1 MPTTRSSTADAEPLD
16 ELMADEFD
24 PIGVS
29 TDNLPD
35 FLGEVLVDDYD
46 YEDGEASVSLLVAG
60 EPALSIPGSAGV
72 TFVLGEPGTGETTVD
87 ATLIVDAEW
96 ELTIE
101 SVRLTARVDGDVLRP
116 TPDEDGTRPEHLDVT
131 TTVDVVVD
139 HAWSLDVNGFEGVD
153 LPPAEIGHTGVVI
166 EATDVVLDVSPTG
179 LSPAIADHDD
189 FDGSSVD
196 DGFVGLFVGDAS
208 VSFPDRWPVSGDVV
222 LRGTAIGS
230 GGLSGTIGYE
240 PDVSFDPDAETYT
253 GEGAGSL
260 GDLAFAVTAVEV
272 EFVQTAL
279 STCSIAGE
287 LFVPY
292 FDERVVVDLAFD
304 MDGTLTARLVG
315 LPDPG
320 TESVGEVTDEDL
332 VSLEVPG
339 VAAFDV
345 DSFGLVVAGDA
356 EGVGVSVAG
365 TLRPLVGEGGPDVDP
380 GVDDLDLPTIEV
392 PEITIDSDG
401 EVDFEGSW
409 IELPSQR
416 STELQG
422 IEIEVTKLGFGTRDD
437 GWRYVAFGG
446 SIAIVEGIPAGAST
460 EGLRVAWNPDGDGVE
475 MTFDRIGVEFEVP
488 DALAFSG
495 SIAFDPADERYYGD
509 VDLDLLAL
517 DTSISATLIVGRE
530 TGPDGEAFT
539 FLGVSLDASL
549 PAGIPLFSTGLSIYG
564 MGGLYAHNMEP
575 HRGDREWYA
584 LSGEADESWYHASGE
599 PRVDDFDAQWRPSA
613 GAFAF
618 GAGVTLGTSAD
629 NGFALGSDLLL
640 VIAFPGPVIMLE
652 GRADVLSSGADVDAE
667 GALRALAVLDG
678 DAGNVTFG
686 IDAAFTKRSADA
698 TLLDVRAGV
707 EAHYDFADPSAW
719 YLNLGRREPREDRVR
734 AEALLF
740 TAEGYLM
747 IDADRVAT
755 GARAGYDESFEFGPL
770 AVSFEAWVAGHV
782 RLSWQ
787 PTHFS
792 GEVLL
797 HGSVELS
804 AFGVGASITAD
815 AALGAEALDPFH
827 LHGDVRVALETPWPL
842 PDPEASVSLEWG
854 PVPSPPPVPAPLDG
868 VALGHE
874 RVTTRWPLPRSESLL
889 TPDYA
894 TAGEGGENGD
904 RLLGYDEGLPTP
916 PDDGTVP
923 PEDVPVVPPDVRP
936 ELTFSKSVIDD
947 GDVGVNASTAGPEW
961 RLVGDPTD
969 DGPVEARYGLEDV
982 SLERWD
988 ADAGGWVDDGPV
1000 FGSWAPLPDTR
1011 IGAGGAPD
1019 EAGTPPTANT
1029 KLRLWSVNPYDYG
1042 RNTGGAWEEG
1052 IDRLLGTY
1060 PCYADGRC
1068 FRLAGTEVGEELVRE
1083 TADEVTVTHEEEGW
1097 PAFVSNTT
1105 GALPSVATLPTDE
1118 GTFEALTYA
1127 GPSRKDGGGATR
1139 SVVVDLDGSHRS
1151 VEVTLVL
1158 RRDHT
1163 HLTATA
1169 YGHGVVEDTDIRSVP
1184 QEVFDLRPDEDDHVA
1199 KAEPIGFERHTVT
1212 FDTEP
1217 GIDRVVLT
1225 STGTFGIVE
1234 VCQAT
1239 VPIGTLGAGGVEG
1252 AAHVRDRLDRW
1263 SDEPH
1268 VLEPNERYRLVVD
1281 TVVEAR
1287 GVAGG
1292 PLADFEHRWPDD
1304 GTMREVAYF
1313 ETSGPPALADVST
1326 PLTPG
1331 GNGGN
1336 GTDVDEVRSFD
1347 TLSRYVEGS
1356 VPESVTPDG
1365 ERPSTPRPVYRAY
1378 DVGVRFGEAYV
1389 ETLYAMADRDLRL
1402 QVYDADDRPVRDVDG
1417 RLGSARWGKAGSRAL
1432 KRHDRTWL
1440 SRVAEE
1446 CGGVDEETLPHEDV
1460 LEERDPRLVFDPD
1473 ATLEARLVPAL
1484 LHETFDGGSDRW
1496 SVTGTAD
1503 VTTDGHD
1510 GRDGDAATVTST
1522 VDGEAT
1528 LALDDDAD
1536 LGVLS
1541 PNDDAVW
1548 FRGDR
1553 ERPDGTYRIV
1563 GVDATDGTVTL
1574 AGVPDLGDDGTWR
1587 IAPERRVEL
1596 SSAVGADATV
1606 RLTDAPGDSSPAT
1619 WDDYAVTTN
1628 LRFTGGASGTAGVVV
1643 RDAPDAGR
1651 GYRFEVDADEDV
1663 YRLVRLDG
1671 DASTTLASTDAPPI
1685 EDGMD
1690 VGLRIQV
1697 IGRRV
1702 DVFVDDEPT
1711 FVVDD
1716 PDPLGPGGVAVRLAD
1731 VQGLV
1736 VPEVL
1741 VEGFD
1746 TGSPVAYR
1754 FPFTTSLFAD
1764 FVHQVHS
1771 FPGETFEV
1779 ASEAAL
1785 EAVPVDTPEAA
1796 VPLPDADPD
1805 PPGEAEARAY
1815 DRVFHALTPGD
1826 RPSIDGLDATWLLDG
1841 DAPTALLVRS
1851 PEPIDW
1857 TRTTAA
1863 VSCSETALPP
1873 ETEPDVTKVTDVRYG
1888 APESSADDGEATADG
1903 DGSVEVLFAE
1913 TEPPEGHVVERRL
1926 TGEEGFTPEPVGEGI
1941 DDEFLDRSVLAPY
1954 RRVPTPEPGDVGD
1967 LPTPG
1972 DPFDGFVGEILPP
1985 DVDPDGPIPGSVPD
1999 GPFFDP
2005 SVDPDGPN
2013 VGPDAPDS
2021 DPDAPDSD
2029 PSDGSSAS
2037 RPFDPAIDDDRLSAV
2052 SERIGRALRGRNAD
2066 VEVDPANP
2074 LAALEAAA
2082 VDPDLV
2088 DDVGLTDEE
2097 YELIEAAA
2105 AVRAPG
2111 DRVPPR
2117 EDPAEGSVRTAS
2129 TSSEV
2134 ASLAAAAEGDAR
2146 TPDPDAEWT
2155 VDDDGLSASTEG
2167 WTGLVRPVEETPSVW
2182 ETTVSPGASGRAG
2195 LLFRLHDE
2203 THYHAVAVGDGEVA
2217 LQRRTGDGVEALR
2230 RVPFEHGSEAG
2241 PLTLRVRADDTTL
2254 WVSVDDVPLFGV
2266 DDEFPGGGTAGVFT
2280 TADDATFTSLSV
2292 HSSVADARLLADA
2305 FAEDDPV
2312 DADGTAES
2320 DASEEPY
2327 ASGGEDVAG
2336 WQVVDEPPYTTR
2348 HSRWRTRDGTLE
2360 QTSNLYGFVGNRF
2373 RQPGTYAVTGDDA
2386 WSDYRLFVRLRSE
2399 DDDAIG
2405 AVFRYRGHDEF
2416 YRFSMDHERGY
2427 RRLTRRSNGET
2438 TVLWADDEPYEV
2450 GREYLLTIDC
2460 VDDEIV
2466 GYLDGE
2472 RLFAVTDPVIDA
2484 GRVGVYC
2491 RANVGARF
2499 EDVRVTAPGDG
2510 WVPYHVFESEPAL
2523 PAGTRVRIAEQPP
2536 TDADLPAGVVGRA
2549 RNGDAAGRLPPTP
2562 TAFRLR
2568 GPRGTVGHRRTVP
2581 PADAFDSCEDVRV
2594 VRSADGTGTVLFP
2607 DVDDDVSTLRLRLTY
2622 RRSIDDDVRTR
2633 NGSDEPEE
2641 TAIDVPLPPTADES
2655 GE

>member
-1 MPTTRSSTADAEPLD
+1 MPTTQPSTVDAEPLD
-16 ELMADEFD
+16 ELVADGFD
-24 PIGVS
+24 PIDVS
-29 TDNLPD
+29 TDDLPG

-46 YEDGEASVSLLVAG
+46 YDEEAGEASVSLIVAG
-60 EPALSIPGSAGV
+60 EPALSVPGSAGV
-72 TFVLGEPGTGETTVD
+72 TFVLGEPGTGETAVD
-87 ATLIVDAEW
+87 ATLVVDAEW

-116 TPDEDGTRPEHLDVT
+116 VPDEDGTRPDHLDVT

-166 EATDVVLDVSPTG
+166 EATDVVLDVSPTA
-179 LSPAIADHDD
+179 LSPSIAEHDD
-189 FDGSSVD
+189 FEESSVD

-222 LRGTAIGS
+222 LSGTAIGS
-230 GGLSGTIGYE
+230 GGLTGTIEYN
-240 PDVSFDPDAETYT
+240 PDVSFDPDTATYT

-260 GDLAFAVTAVEV
+260 GDLAFAVSEVEV

-287 LFVPY
+287 LVVPY

-315 LPDPG
+315 LPDP
-320 TESVGEVTDEDL
+320 EADSAVGVAADREI

-345 DSFGLVVAGDA
+345 DSFGLVVADDG

-365 TLRPLVGEGGPDVDP
+365 TLRPHVGAGDAGDPD
-380 GVDDLDLPTIEV
+380 VDDLDLPTIEV
-392 PEITIDSDG
+392 PEVTIRSDG

-409 IELPSQR
+409 IDLPSQR

-422 IEIEVTKLGFGTRDD
+422 VELEVTKLGFGTRDD

-475 MTFDRIGVEFEVP
+475 VTFDGIGIEFEVP
-488 DALAFSG
+488 DALAFAG
-495 SIAFDPADERYYGD
+495 SVAFDPADGRYYGD
-509 VDLDLLAL
+509 IDLDLIAL

-530 TGPDGEAFT
+530 TGPDGEEFT

-564 MGGLYAHNMEP
+564 IGGLYAHNMEP
-575 HRGDREWYA
+575 YRGDREWYA

-599 PRVDDFDAQWRPSA
+599 PRVDDFDAQWRPAA

-640 VIAFPGPVIMLE
+640 VVAFPGPVVMLE
-652 GRADVLSSGADVDAE
+652 GRADLLSSGADVDAE
-667 GALRALAVLDG
+667 GALRTLAVLDG

-686 IDAAFTKRSADA
+686 IDAAYTKRSADA

-707 EAHYDFADPSAW
+707 EAHYDFTDPTAW

-755 GARAGYDESFEFGPL
+755 GARVGYDESFEFGPL
-770 AVSFEAWVAGHV
+770 AVSFEAWIAGHV

-792 GEVLL
+792 GEVRL

-827 LHGDVRVALETPWPL
+827 VHGDVRVALETPWPL

-894 TAGEGGENGD
+894 TAGDDSENGD
-904 RLLGYDEGLPTP
+904 RLLGYDEELPTP

-923 PEDVPVVPPDVRP
+923 PGDLPVVPPDVRP
-936 ELTFSKSVIDD
+936 ELTFSTAVIDD

-961 RLVGDPTD
+961 QLVGDPTD
-969 DGPVEARYGLEDV
+969 DGPVEARYGLRDV

-988 ADAGGWVDDGPV
+988 ADADEWVDDGPV

-1019 EAGTPPTANT
+1019 GAGTPPTANT

-1052 IDRLLGTY
+1052 VDRLLGTY

-1068 FRLAGTEVGEELVRE
+1068 FRLAGTDVGEELALE
-1083 TADEVTVTHEEEGW
+1083 TADGARVTHEEEGW
-1097 PAFVSNTT
+1097 PAFVSNAVPGSTDPT
-1105 GALPSVATLPTDE
+1105 VATVPTDE
-1118 GTFEALTYA
+1118 GELEALMYPA
-1127 GPSRKDGGGATR
+1127 PSRKDGSGGTR
-1139 SVVVDLDGSHRS
+1139 SMAVDLDGSHRS

-1158 RRDHT
+1158 PRDHT

-1169 YGHGVVEDTDIRSVP
+1169 LGRGVIEDADLRSVP
-1184 QEVFDLRPDEDDHVA
+1184 RDVFDLRPDEARRIDTSVSV
-1199 KAEPIGFERHTVT
+1199 GFERHTVT
-1212 FDTEP
+1212 FDADP

-1234 VCQAT
+1234 VCQAS
-1239 VPIGTLGAGGVEG
+1239 VPLGTLGADGVEG
-1252 AAHVRDRLDRW
+1252 AAHVRDQLDRW
-1263 SDEPH
+1263 SDEPR
-1268 VLEPNERYRLVVD
+1268 VLAPNERYRLVVD

-1292 PLADFEHRWPDD
+1292 ALADFEHRWPDD
-1304 GTMREVAYF
+1304 GTLREVAYF

-1331 GNGGN
+1331 GNGGDEAD
-1336 GTDVDEVRSFD
+1336 GTGADGVRSFD

-1356 VPESVTPDG
+1356 VPESVTTDG

-1402 QVYDADDRPVRDVDG
+1402 QLYDADDRPVRDVDG
-1417 RLGSARWGKAGSRAL
+1417 RLGSARDPWGKAGSRAL

-1440 SRVAEE
+1440 SRVAGE

-1460 LEERDPRLVFDPD
+1460 LEEREPRLVFDPD

-1484 LHETFDGGSDRW
+1484 LRETFDDGSGRW
-1496 SVTGTAD
+1496 SEPGNGSVTIH
-1503 VTTDGHD
+1503 GHD
-1510 GRDGDAATVTST
+1510 GLDGDTATVTST
-1522 VDGEAT
+1522 ADGEAT
-1528 LALDDDAD
+1528 VALDDHAD

-1574 AGVPDLGDDGTWR
+1574 AGVPDLSDDGTWR
-1587 IAPERRVEL
+1587 IAPEHRAEL
-1596 SSAVGADATV
+1596 SATGGADATV
-1606 RLTDAPGDSSPAT
+1606 RLTDAPGDSPPAT
-1619 WDDYAVTTN
+1619 WDDYAVTTT
-1628 LRFTGGASGTAGVVV
+1628 LRFAGSAGGTTGVVV
-1643 RDAPDAGR
+1643 RDAPDAGHC
-1651 GYRFEVDADEDV
+1651 YRFEVDADEDV

-1671 DASTTLASTDAPPI
+1671 DTATTLASTDAPPI
-1685 EDGMD
+1685 EDGRD
-1690 VGLRIQV
+1690 LDLRIQV
-1697 IGRRV
+1697 IGGRV

-1711 FVVDD
+1711 FVADD
-1716 PDPLGPGGVAVRLAD
+1716 PDPLGPGSVGIHLAD
-1731 VQGLV
+1731 VQDLV
-1736 VPEVL
+1736 VPEVRI
-1741 VEGFD
+1741 EGFGTD
-1746 TGSPVAYR
+1746 SPVAYR

-1771 FPGETFEV
+1771 FSGGAFEV
-1779 ASEAAL
+1779 APGDAP
-1785 EAVPVDTPEAA
+1785 EAVPGDTPEAVPGDTPEAA
-1796 VPLPDADPD
+1796 VPLPDAEPD

-1815 DRVFHALTPGD
+1815 ARIVHALTPGD
-1826 RPSIDGLDATWLLDG
+1826 RPSVDGLDATWLLAEG
-1841 DAPTALLVRS
+1841 DPTALLVRS

-1857 TRTTAA
+1857 TRTTTA
-1863 VSCSETALPP
+1863 VTCSETALPP
-1873 ETEPDVTKVTDVRYG
+1873 ETDPDVTKVTDVRYA
-1888 APESSADDGEATADG
+1888 APETSADDGEATADG
-1903 DGSVEVLFAE
+1903 DGSVDVLFAE
-1913 TEPPEGHVVERRL
+1913 TERPDGHVVERRL
-1926 TGEEGFTPEPVGEGI
+1926 TGEEGFAPEPVGEGI
-1941 DDEFLDRSVLAPY
+1941 DDEFLDRSVIAPY
-1954 RRVPTPEPGDVGD
+1954 RRVPAPRPGDVGD

-1972 DPFDGFVGEILPP
+1972 DPFAGVVGDILPP
-1985 DVDPDGPIPGSVPD
+1985 DVDPGDLN
-1999 GPFFDP
+1999 
-2005 SVDPDGPN
+2005 VDPDG
-2013 VGPDAPDS
+2013 GPG
-2021 DPDAPDSD
+2021 
-2029 PSDGSSAS
+2029 DGSPAS
-2037 RPFDPAIDDDRLSAV
+2037 RPSDPALDADQLSAV
-2052 SERIGRALRGRNAD
+2052 AERIGRAFRGRNVD

-2074 LAALEAAA
+2074 LAALEATA
-2082 VDPDLV
+2082 VDPELAA
-2088 DDVGLTDEE
+2088 DVGLTDEE

-2105 AVRAPG
+2105 ADRALG
-2111 DRVPPR
+2111 GRVPSR
-2117 EDPAEGSVRTAS
+2117 EDPDEGSARIAS
-2129 TSSEV
+2129 TLSEV
-2134 ASLAAAAEGDAR
+2134 ASLTAEGDAR
-2146 TPDPDAEWT
+2146 SPDPDAEWT
-2155 VDDDGLSASTEG
+2155 VGDDGLSARTEG
-2167 WTGLVRPVEETPSVW
+2167 WTGLVRPAEESPIVW

-2203 THYHAVAVGDGEVA
+2203 THYHTVAVGGGEVA
-2217 LQRRTGDGVEALR
+2217 LRRRTGDGRETLR
-2230 RVPFEHGSEAG
+2230 RVPFEHGPEAD
-2241 PLTLRVRADDTTL
+2241 PLTLRVRADGTTL

-2266 DDEFPGGGTAGVFT
+2266 DDEFPDGGMAGVFT
-2280 TADDATFTSLSV
+2280 TADDARFTSLSV

-2305 FAEDDPV
+2305 FAEDDPGT
-2312 DADGTAES
+2312 ADGTAES
-2320 DASEEPY
+2320 DASAEPSV
-2327 ASGGEDVAG
+2327 SGGEDVAG
-2336 WQVVDEPPYTTR
+2336 WRVVDEPPYTTR
-2348 HSRWRTRDGTLE
+2348 RSRWRTRDGTLE

-2373 RQPGTYAVTGDDA
+2373 RQPGTYAVTGDEA
-2386 WSDYRLFVRLRSE
+2386 WSDYRLSVRLRSE

-2405 AVFRYRGHDEF
+2405 AVFRYRGPDEF
-2416 YRFSMDHERGY
+2416 YRFSMDHEREY

-2438 TVLWADDEPYEV
+2438 VVLWADDEPYEI

-2460 VDDEIV
+2460 VGDEIV

-2472 RLFAVTDPVIDA
+2472 RLFAVADPVIDA
-2484 GRVGVYC
+2484 GTVGVYC

-2499 EDVRVTAPGDG
+2499 EDVRVTAPGNG
-2510 WVPYHVFESEPAL
+2510 WVPYHTFESEPAL
-2523 PAGTRVRIAEQPP
+2523 PAGTRVRIADEPP

-2549 RNGDAAGRLPPTP
+2549 RSGATAGRLPPTP
-2562 TAFRLR
+2562 TTFRLR
-2568 GPRGTVGHRRTVP
+2568 GPQGTVGHRRTVP
-2581 PADAFDSCEDVRV
+2581 PADAFDPCEDVRT
-2594 VRSADGTGTVLFP
+2594 VRSADGTGMVLFP
-2607 DVDDDVSTLRLRLTY
+2607 EIDDDVSTLRLRLTY
-2622 RRSIDDDVRTR
+2622 RRSIDGEVRTR

-2641 TAIDVPLPPTADES
+2641 AAIDVSLPSTADEPV
-2655 GE
+2655 E